1 MKATKLVI
9 IGAILAL
16 LSGAVQGAAFDIPAE
31 SAILIAAESGQ
42 VLFAKNETK
51 PLPPASLTK
60 IMTMLLAME
69 AVEQGVA
76 SLEDVVPIS
85 RHAASMGGSQVF
97 LAPDEKFTLEELL
110 EAVAIASANDASVA
124 VAEYLAGTE
133 ANFVERMN
141 RRAKELGMKDTV
153 FANASG
159 LPTPEGESG
168 CITTARDVAIMAR
181 EIIQRFPKVL
191 EWTSIWQKN
200 FRHEPRPFVLTN
212 TNRLIRT
219 YPGADG
225 LKTGHT
231 QAAGFCLA
239 ATAKRD
245 DVRLISVVMRTD
257 SDAARI
263 EQTTRVLDYGFR
275 AFEQVFAVVEGE
287 NVGVV
292 PLPGG
297 RKEQVPALAQGDLK
311 LMVPRG
317 SQSELER
324 ELKPQTDLKAP
335 VAKEQVIGELV
346 VTLKDETLGSVP
358 VVAAED
364 VSRANFLLRLV
375 RWVRDFFRGI
385 FG

>member
-1 MKATKLVI
+1 
-9 IGAILAL
+9 
-16 LSGAVQGAAFDIPAE
+16 
-31 SAILIAAESGQ
+31 
-42 VLFAKNETK
+42 
-51 PLPPASLTK
+51 
-60 IMTMLLAME
+60 MTMLLAME

-85 RHAASMGGSQVF
+85 RHAASMG
-97 LAPDEKFTLEELL
+97 APRSSWRPMKIHLEELL

-159 LPTPEGESG
+159 LPIPEGESG

-225 LKTGHT
+225 LKPGHT

-257 SDAARI
+257 SDTAALNR
-263 EQTTRVLDYGFR
+263 RPGFR
-275 AFEQVFAVVEGE
+275 LRLSGLSRYLPWWREKVA
-287 NVGVV
+287 V
-292 PLPGG
+292 PLPEAA
-297 RKEQVPALAQGDLK
+297 RNRCALAQGTCK
-311 LMVPRG
+311 LMVPRAV
-317 SQSELER
+317 
-324 ELKPQTDLKAP
+324 KA
-335 VAKEQVIGELV
+335 
-346 VTLKDETLGSVP
+346 
-358 VVAAED
+358 
-364 VSRANFLLRLV
+364 N
-375 RWVRDFFRGI
+375 
-385 FG
+385 